1 MNKCFERYK
10 LLNFSQE
17 QIENQNTLTANKE
30 IRLITNDPLTKK
42 FQSQMVLVVTSFKH
56 LRKN

>member
-1 MNKCFERYK
+1 MNKFFERYK